1 MLQSTNI
8 QIITVGTVV
17 CMSYLCIMSNSH
29 HVRNDVLATLYS
41 FSTDLKRNIYKTS
54 NGLDISIYYK
64 HQKIFIY
71 FFVFKTMFLK
81 HAIFGILLHYKTS
94 KV

>member
-1 MLQSTNI
+1 MLQWTNI
-8 QIITVGTVV
+8 RNNNSRYR
-17 CMSYLCIMSNSH
+17 CMYVIFMYYVEFSPRKKRCLSH
-29 HVRNDVLATLYS
+29 TI